1 MDRDTATRWSVTD
14 QSVCPGQLGQR
25 GFLAP
30 CTDAPQ
36 AHRQA
41 ALHAALPGFAFP
53 GLAPTT
59 NKARFLCTYHNG
71 IPTLNR
77 ALPPLAR
84 RMAGR
89 SSSHSKI
96 CAVAA
101 SHRALVRSSPLVR
114 TVLLNATQVSL
125 LVLVLRLPQQSVAF
139 TLPAANE
146 PHSER
151 FVGAPPP
158 IHASH
163 LQ

>member
-1 MDRDTATRWSVTD
+1 MYLPQRDS
-14 QSVCPGQLGQR
+14 
-25 GFLAP
+25 
-30 CTDAPQ
+30 
-36 AHRQA
+36 
-41 ALHAALPGFAFP
+41 HAQQGPSSAGPSDGGKKLLSFREGS
-53 GLAPTT
+53 G
-59 NKARFLCTYHNG
+59 KVQ
-71 IPTLNR
+71 
-77 ALPPLAR
+77 
-84 RMAGR
+84 GR